1 VGICSRI
8 ADRRL
13 SVFVIES
20 ARLIVAAGRAGKR
33 TGWGA
38 YFSDGNGQLP
48 ALGARYD
55 GNLLRLDNGCQVVG
69 HDQQQAAEMADN
81 HPKRSRNPNQLAKAI
96 LQALKFRMTIRIIK
110 HEAVPQTGSFEVR
123 FSDGRPSV
131 YFYFE
136 DNPDRRVRPDQA
148 DRKSALEAAKTF
160 ARSERNKIK

>member
-1 VGICSRI
+1 MGICSRI

-13 SVFVIES
+13 SVFVIQ
-20 ARLIVAAGRAGKR
+20 APLRLIVAAGRAGKR

-81 HPKRSRNPNQLAKAI
+81 HPKHSR
-96 LQALKFRMTIRIIK
+96 
-110 HEAVPQTGSFEVR
+110 TGCR
-123 FSDGRPSV
+123 
-131 YFYFE
+131 
-136 DNPDRRVRPDQA
+136 
-148 DRKSALEAAKTF
+148 SALSNTKRCPKRAASKSDSLTDGPASTF
-160 ARSERNKIK
+160 IGTTFRDAGFEREVTSERIRDKIAASKRNTNPQID